1 MSFTHLQVRSGY
13 SLMESTITIDQLVK
27 KASDLQ
33 FQSLAL
39 TDEHVLYG
47 AIKFYRMCLTYG
59 IKPII
64 GMIITVI
71 NGNQREESCIL
82 LAKNNTGYKNLM
94 RLSTL
99 LNIEDQSGIQFK
111 QLISE
116 KRLESILKHLSIWN
130 SLFQEGDFY
139 IGVQDDYIVNDSAVS
154 QTLQTLYNSYHIPV
168 VAINDVR
175 YLHERDFLAYDCL
188 QAMK

>member
-47 AIKFYRMCLTYG
+47 AIKFYKACLAYN

-71 NGNQREESCIL
+71 NDDQNEESCIL
-82 LAKNNTGYKNLM
+82 LAKNNTGYKNLI
-94 RLSTL
+94 RLSTR
-99 LNIEDQSGIQFK
+99 LNVED
-111 QLISE
+111 
-116 KRLESILKHLSIWN
+116 
-130 SLFQEGDFY
+130 
-139 IGVQDDYIVNDSAVS
+139 
-154 QTLQTLYNSYHIPV
+154 
-168 VAINDVR
+168 
-175 YLHERDFLAYDCL
+175 
-188 QAMK
+188 